1 MKKLFKFIA
10 GTAAIGA
17 VAAGIY
23 YFMKKQTSD
32 DAEDFFSDDFEDE
45 DFDLDDDL
53 GPVDREYV
61 SLNPEAKTPVD
72 AEEKAE
78 APADAAEDAKPETP
92 AETPETTSKATGD
105 E

>member
-78 APADAAEDAKPETP
+78 APADAVEDAKPETP